1 MGSHL
6 PFTCRD
12 VELCAAAYLDAQ
24 LSPAEEEMVEEHLER
39 CDACADMIDA
49 MAAQRLKPP
58 RLQLLQEND
67 YWEEMDA
74 VLQAELD
81 RAELKQQPKFSKQSF
96 VLYAAILLLTVLWG
110 WHHRQRA
117 IHLERIV
124 YTQQQTLEQLER
136 VSTPSLHDRGKG
148 ENVDVKVSYRPAKME
163 L

>member
-6 PFTCRD
+6 RFTCRD
-12 VELCAAAYLDAQ
+12 VELCAAALLDAQ
-24 LSPAEEEMVEEHLER
+24 LSPAEEELVEEHLEH
-39 CDACADMIDA
+39 CDACAEMIDA
-49 MAAQRLKPP
+49 MDAQRLKPP
-58 RLQLLQEND
+58 RLQILQEND

-81 RAELKQQPKFSKQSF
+81 KAELEQPKLSKQSI

-117 IHLERIV
+117 MHLERIV

-136 VSTPSLHDRGKG
+136 VSTPTLYDRGQG
-148 ENVDVKVSYRPAKME
+148 ENVDVKVSYRPTKME

>member
-6 PFTCRD
+6 PFTWRD
-12 VELCAAAYLDAQ
+12 VELCAAAYLDSQ
-24 LSPAEEEMVEEHLER
+24 LSPSEEEMVEQHLER
-39 CDACADMIDA
+39 CDSCADMIDA
-49 MAAQRLKPP
+49 LDAQRLKPP

-81 RAELKQQPKFSKQSF
+81 RAELEQQPKVSNRAM

-136 VSTPSLHDRGKG
+136 VTTPSVYDKG
-148 ENVDVKVSYRPAKME
+148 QEENVDVKVSYRPAKME

>member
-12 VELCAAAYLDAQ
+12 VEMCAAALLDEQ
-24 LSPAEEEMVEEHLER
+24 LSPAEEEMVAEHLKH
-39 CDACADMIDA
+39 CDTCAEMIDA
-49 MAAQRLKPP
+49 MDAQRIKPP
-58 RLQLLQEND
+58 RLQILQEND

-81 RAELKQQPKFSKQSF
+81 KADLDQPKFSKQSMF
-96 VLYAAILLLTVLWG
+96 LYVAILLLSLVWG

-136 VSTPSLHDRGKG
+136 VSTPTLYEKDQGKG
-148 ENVDVKVSYRPAKME
+148 VDVKVSYRPAKME

>member
-12 VELCAAAYLDAQ
+12 VELCAAAYLDSQ
-24 LSPAEEEMVEEHLER
+24 LSPSEEEMVEQHLER
-39 CDACADMIDA
+39 CDSCADMIDA
-49 MAAQRLKPP
+49 LDAQRLKPP

-81 RAELKQQPKFSKQSF
+81 RAELEQQPKVSNRAM

-136 VSTPSLHDRGKG
+136 VATPSVYDKG
-148 ENVDVKVSYRPAKME
+148 QEENIDVKVSYRPAKME

>member
-12 VELCAAAYLDAQ
+12 VELCAAALLDAQ
-24 LSPAEEEMVEEHLER
+24 LSPAEEEMVEEHLEH
-39 CDACADMIDA
+39 CDACAEMIDA
-49 MAAQRLKPP
+49 MDAQRLKPP
-58 RLQLLQEND
+58 RLQILQEND

-74 VLQAELD
+74 VLQEELDKAELD
-81 RAELKQQPKFSKQSF
+81 QPKLSTQALL
-96 VLYAAILLLTVLWG
+96 LYVTILLLTVLWG

-136 VSTPSLHDRGKG
+136 VSTPTLYDKG
-148 ENVDVKVSYRPAKME
+148 QDEHLDVKVSYRPAKME

>member
-1 MGSHL
+1 VGSHM

-12 VELCAAAYLDAQ
+12 VEICAAALLDEQ
-24 LSPAEEEMVEEHLER
+24 LSPAEEEMVAEHLDR

-49 MAAQRLKPP
+49 MDAQRLKPP
-58 RLQLLQEND
+58 RLQILQDND

-81 RAELKQQPKFSKQSF
+81 KAESEQPKLSKQSMF
-96 VLYAAILLLTVLWG
+96 LYAAVLLLTLLWG

-117 IHLERIV
+117 LHLERIV
-124 YTQQQTLEQLER
+124 FTQQQTLEQLER
-136 VSTPSLHDRGKG
+136 VSTPTIQNDGSGQQ
-148 ENVDVKVSYRPAKME
+148 VKVKAVYRPAKME

>member
-12 VELCAAAYLDAQ
+12 VELCAAAYLDSQ
-24 LSPAEEEMVEEHLER
+24 LSPSEEEMVEQHLER
-39 CDACADMIDA
+39 CDSCADMIDA
-49 MAAQRLKPP
+49 LDAQRLKPP

-81 RAELKQQPKFSKQSF
+81 RAELEQQPKVSNRAM

-136 VSTPSLHDRGKG
+136 VATPSVYDKG
-148 ENVDVKVSYRPAKME
+148 QEENVDVKVSYRPAKME

>member
-81 RAELKQQPKFSKQSF
+81 RAEIEQQSKFSKQSI

-136 VSTPSLHDRGKG
+136 VSTPGLHDKGQG